1 MQIGT
6 ASVSRADAV
15 PHHAPPP
22 TGSNDLF
29 RRGFAPRLRAHK
41 PSRPVAKSGNA
52 PGSGVD
58 RVIVESADPSPV
70 ATIVYRCV
78 TEYLFPEGARAA
90 ATLVPIAL
98 KRVLPSWVTVA
109 PVVVNRPLAVSIKV
123 CSLTDQPVG
132 KELDVKLLI
141 QLLFT
146 SVLPCEV
153 TKTLR
158 VPAPLGFEM
167 LNEVFPG
174 CSATG
179 LQACR

>member
-1 MQIGT
+1 M
-6 ASVSRADAV
+6 
-15 PHHAPPP
+15 
-22 TGSNDLF
+22 
-29 RRGFAPRLRAHK
+29 
-41 PSRPVAKSGNA
+41 
-52 PGSGVD
+52 
-58 RVIVESADPSPV
+58 
-70 ATIVYRCV
+70 
-78 TEYLFPEGARAA
+78 FPEGARAA

-146 SVLPCEV
+146 SVLFCEV

-158 VPAPLGFEM
+158 VPAPSVEM
-167 LNEVFPG
+167 LNEVLPRMFG
-174 CSATG
+174 NGFIG
-179 LQACR
+179 LPVAVIWFAHTRRTRS